1 MGENVVVLG
10 KRMVGGGWWW
20 WMDMLC
26 CAALLLSTRLSQ
38 PNAQRKGGRDRAGR
52 RKPFLSPSY
61 KVYGFVC
68 FLLLLLLFYNQD
80 HQLKSSSLPPDSR
93 VDPLALATPMDRSRA
108 NCHF

>member
-1 MGENVVVLG
+1 MWWIL
-10 KRMVGGGWWW
+10 GGGWWVVVVVV
-20 WMDMLC
+20 DGYAVLC

-38 PNAQRKGGRDRAGR
+38 PKAQRKGGRDRAGR
-52 RKPFLSPSY
+52 RKPFLIQSLC
-61 KVYGFVC
+61 FVC